1 MPSDVCILL
10 NPASGGGAQVSEVR
24 SRIGG
29 LPGFELRVCDDPTH
43 LSDMA
48 ADAAADGYER
58 VAAAG
63 GDGSVAA
70 VAAGLVRSGLKV
82 RLGVVPIG
90 TGNDFAR
97 GLGIP
102 LDTARAID
110 CLASPR
116 VRSIDLI
123 RCRAAQVPGGER
135 LSLNAAVGGI
145 AGRIGDAM
153 TSKISRRW
161 GRFAY
166 LRVGIAELLTGIP
179 SPIVLRID
187 GKQFSL
193 DCLMLVVANGR
204 FAGGAIPFAPAA
216 DPSDGRLD
224 VVAIPGMPRISLL
237 RTAVRVLRG
246 RHDGTHGLII
256 RSGRSVEIAAGPSFW
271 FNLDGETWVAG
282 AARFDVVPLALEVVV
297 P

>member
-1 MPSDVCILL
+1 M
-10 NPASGGGAQVSEVR
+10 AA
-24 SRIGG
+24 
-29 LPGFELRVCDDPTH
+29 LPGLELRVCDNPAK
-43 LSDMA
+43 LSDIA
-48 ADAAADGYER
+48 ADAAADGFER

-70 VAAGLVRSGLKV
+70 VAAGLVRSGMQV
-82 RLGVVPIG
+82 RLGVIPIG

-102 LDTARAID
+102 LDISLAID
-110 CLASPR
+110 NLSSPR
-116 VRSIDLI
+116 VRTVDLI
-123 RCRAAQVPGGER
+123 RCRSPQLPSSER
-135 LSLNAAVGGI
+135 LCLNAVVGGI
-145 AGRIGDAM
+145 GGRISDAM
-153 TSKISRRW
+153 TNKISRRW

-166 LRVGIAELLTGIP
+166 LRAGAPELITGAA
-179 SPIVLRID
+179 SPVLLRID
-187 GKQFSL
+187 GQRFSF

-224 VVAIPGMPRISLL
+224 IVAIAKVSKFSLL
-237 RTAVRVLRG
+237 NVMIRVLRG
-246 RHDGTHGLII
+246 RHEGMHGLIM
-256 RSGRSVEIAAGPSFW
+256 RTGRSVEVDAGSSFW

-282 AARFDVVPLALEVVV
+282 AARFDVVPQALDVVV

>member
-1 MPSDVCILL
+1 MLL
-10 NPASGGGAQVSEVR
+10 NPASGDGEGASTVR
-24 SRIGG
+24 SQMAAFPG
-29 LPGFELRVCDDPTH
+29 LELRVCDNPAK

-48 ADAAADGYER
+48 ADAAADGFER
-58 VAAAG
+58 IAAAG

-70 VAAGLVRSGLKV
+70 VAAGLVRSGMQV
-82 RLGVVPIG
+82 RLGVIPIG

-102 LDTARAID
+102 LDISLAID
-110 CLASPR
+110 NLRSPR
-116 VRSIDLI
+116 VRSVDLI
-123 RCRAAQVPGGER
+123 RCRSPQVPGGER
-135 LSLNAAVGGI
+135 LALNAVVGGI
-145 AGRIGDAM
+145 GGRISDAM
-153 TSKISRRW
+153 TSGIRHRW

-166 LRVGIAELLTGIP
+166 LRLGAVELLTGAS
-179 SPIVLRID
+179 SPVVLRID
-187 GKQFSL
+187 GHQFSL

-224 VVAIPGMPRISLL
+224 IVAIASMSKFSLL
-237 RTAVRVLRG
+237 NVVFRVLRG
-246 RHDGTHGLII
+246 RHEGMHGLIM
-256 RSGRSVEIAAGPSFW
+256 RTGRSVEIDAGSSFW

-282 AARFDVVPLALEVVV
+282 AARFDIVPQALDVVV